1 MPAPFKQI
9 NREQFAALLDQFHFT
24 RNINAVHMHHT
35 WKPNHAQYR
44 GHETIVGMW
53 RFHTETKRWQ
63 DIAQHISIAPD
74 GSIWLGRNWNLPPV
88 SATGHNG
95 NSIAGP
101 FMFEMIGNFDRGN
114 DPFAGEQR
122 KTTLEVIA
130 RIQRKFQLAP
140 ESLVFH
146 NAMSTKTC
154 PGNGIDYAEIVA
166 EVRNLQASLDQ
177 SPGASRG
184 TGEGPFGVDALE
196 INQVVEEA
204 LESLARTVREGK
216 DSADAELSHDETEAS
231 VVFQQ
236 TREAARDSGL
246 TATMFE
252 ALRPHV
258 VNLNM
263 GQLSAEGEWKT
274 SRDDVDAIFEEH
286 LPKALARGVQ
296 KKLRIVFFAHG
307 GLVKESLGLKV
318 AQKHITWWLQNDI
331 YPINFVWETG
341 AFETIGQLIKR
352 SRDGASRALPR
363 DIFDHTT
370 DLLIE
375 ETARALQG
383 PRIWGGMKLSAQ
395 LASASGQT
403 PDGQGA
409 GEGGARYVARKLSQ
423 FCAANQGKIELHAVG
438 HSAGSIFH
446 CYFIPAALDLDAPH
460 FSSVQFLAPAVRVD
474 TFKTELANRIG
485 NGVDQLSIFT
495 MSKSFEQD
503 DNCASVY
510 RKSLLY
516 LIYHALEPERKTPIL
531 GLEASLRGDP
541 DLKKLLG
548 LGVPNAPGE
557 VIWSVSLSDSGR
569 SASTSSTHGGFDDDG
584 PTMGSVARRILGK
597 ADADPIV
604 EYVTGERGARGA
616 DLWNDQVDW
625 PENIQSAMGF
635 PAANAT
641 AVSPPPIATKVPA
654 PPVSAPFPL
663 GSQVTASG
671 RRRALCVGINR
682 YPTAPLSG
690 CVADVQAWA
699 DMFKRAGF
707 EDPVMLLDEKAT
719 LAAIVENLSSLV
731 TSSRPGDVIAF
742 QYSGHGTQLPDVS
755 DDELGGDSPGE
766 DEAICPYDFAS
777 GNFLI
782 DDDIG
787 EIFNR
792 LPSGVNLTCFMDC
805 CHSGTISRFA
815 VGTTPGSGV
824 VRPEER
830 PRFIV
835 ASDELKQ
842 AHRRFR
848 ENLGGRRAIS
858 SGGPS
863 LMREV
868 VYSACLSSEVA
879 WESGGHGEFTVRA
892 LRVLQSGLDG
902 MTNKQFEQRVTAEFG
917 QAPRQHARLYCA
929 PPADAARLLQP
940 ISQPDGLSG

>member
-1 MPAPFKQI
+1 MPAPFKQL
-9 NREQFAALLDQFHFT
+9 NREQFAALLDKFPFT
-24 RNINAVHMHHT
+24 RKINAVHMHHT
-35 WKPNHAQYR
+35 WKPNHAQYK

-53 RFHTETKRWQ
+53 RYHTETKGWQ
-63 DIAQHISIAPD
+63 DIAQHITIAPD
-74 GSIWLGRNWNLPPV
+74 GSLWLGRNWNLPPV

-114 DPFAGEQR
+114 DPFEGEQR

-154 PGNGIDYAEIVA
+154 PGNGVDYADIVK
-166 EVRNLQASLDQ
+166 EVKNLQASL
-177 SPGASRG
+177 GETREASRG
-184 TGEGPFGVDALE
+184 IGEGPFGVDALE
-196 INQVVEEA
+196 INQVVEES
-204 LESLARTVREGK
+204 LESLARSMPEGK
-216 DSADAELSHDETEAS
+216 DPADAELSHDETEAS

-236 TREAARDSGL
+236 TRGAARDSGL
-246 TATMFE
+246 TPAMLE
-252 ALRPHV
+252 ALRPHL

-263 GQLSAEGEWKT
+263 GQLSSEGEWKT
-274 SRDDVDAIFEEH
+274 SRDDVDAIYEEH
-286 LPKALARGVQ
+286 LPKALAKAQQ

-307 GLVKESLGLKV
+307 GLVKESVGLKI
-318 AQKHITWWLQNDI
+318 AQKHVAWWLQNDI
-331 YPINFVWETG
+331 YPIYFIWETG
-341 AFETIGQLIKR
+341 AFETIGQLIRR
-352 SRDGASRALPR
+352 SREGAARALPR

-383 PRIWGGMKLSAQ
+383 PRIWGGMKASAQ
-395 LASASGQT
+395 LASASGQA
-403 PDGQGA
+403 PDGDGT

-423 FCAANQGKIELHAVG
+423 FCADNQDNIELHAVG

-446 CYFIPAALDLDAPH
+446 SYFIPAALDLGAPR
-460 FSSVQFLAPAVRVD
+460 FRSVHFLAPAVRVD
-474 TFKTELANRIG
+474 TFKTELAGRIG

-503 DNCASVY
+503 DNCASAY

-531 GLEASLRGDP
+531 GLELSLRGDSE
-541 DLKKLLG
+541 LKKLLG
-548 LGVPNAPGE
+548 LGVPSAPGE
-557 VIWSVSLSDSGR
+557 VIWSVSLSDKGR
-569 SASTSSTHGGFDDDG
+569 SASTSTTHGGFDDDG
-584 PTMGSVARRILGK
+584 ATMSSVARRILGK
-597 ADADPIV
+597 ADADHIV

-625 PENIQSAMGF
+625 PEHIQSEFGF
-635 PAANAT
+635 TSVTATTPSTLPIAPAA
-641 AVSPPPIATKVPA
+641 PA
-654 PPVSAPFPL
+654 PLVSAPLPPSSTTT
-663 GSQVTASG
+663 GGG

-699 DMFKRAGF
+699 GMFKRVGF
-707 EDPVMLLDEKAT
+707 EDPVMLLDERAT
-719 LAAIVENLSSLV
+719 RAAIVESLSSLV
-731 TSSRPGDVIAF
+731 TSSRPGDVIVF

-755 DDELGGDSPGE
+755 RDELGGDTPGE

-777 GNFLI
+777 GDFLI

-815 VGTTPGSGV
+815 VGTTPGAGV
-824 VRPEER
+824 ARPDER

-848 ENLGGRRAIS
+848 ESLGGRRAIS

-863 LMREV
+863 LMKEV
-868 VYSACLSSEVA
+868 VFSACLSSEVA

-892 LRVLQSGLDG
+892 LRVLQSVVDG
-902 MTNKQFEQRVTAEFG
+902 MTNEHFEQRVTAEFG
-917 QAPRQHARLYCA
+917 RAPRQHARLYCA
-929 PPADAARLLQP
+929 PSAGAARLLQP
-940 ISQPDGLSG
+940 LGRFDGQLG